1 MSELTDDQLDGL
13 FRKSAEEFDPPFD
26 PSAWQ
31 DMKSRLD
38 EHDGTV
44 PGKTPLWKSIIRWG
58 TVISL
63 LLLLMFGSYYT
74 YNSVTNGRDSSSVV
88 AVVLP
93 PIDTNAPLTAPIPP
107 TRQPSAKGKISEID
121 SVQANARSTSVS
133 GPSVE
138 KDAQP
143 VAPETAKTPTASVEA
158 NATKEEKPAYE
169 VSARRTEADRIEATP
184 NRAMPSERIPVTTV
198 GEKLGKQRTAK
209 PMTESVFKVKRTKSE
224 RVNNGVRAT
233 IDNVNYPKMSLGV
246 SSVTKRSSERNR
258 RSVSVSLT
266 NTTEAINQPNEV
278 QAEAAGLSVINEL
291 AIRPANWPKALPFIG
306 RDLVV
311 ASPPAPA
318 EPSVVPTPPV
328 ERGFSVRLAVA
339 PDLSSVGLKN
349 FTRPG
354 TNVGLLLEYRLASR
368 WSVQAGLI
376 QSTKIYQALGS
387 EYRAPQGTWN
397 NGGTIVKPLSI
408 DGQCNMFDIP
418 INIRYDV
425 LLRPR
430 MSGLAPSRWFV
441 SGGVTSYYIKKE
453 DYVYT
458 YPPHTYNVRKE
469 ASYSTGGYGF
479 SQLNLSV
486 GYERTLTK
494 RLSWQVEPFIKM
506 PLKGVGFFKID
517 LLSTGTF
524 FSIRYKL

>member
-26 PSAWQ
+26 PAAWQ

-38 EHDGTV
+38 EYDGTV
-44 PGKTPLWKSIIRWG
+44 PGKTPLWKNILRWG
-58 TVISL
+58 AAVSL

-74 YNSVTNGRDSSSVV
+74 YDSVTNGRDSSSVV

-93 PIDTNAPLTAPIPP
+93 PMNTSAPLAGTMPP
-107 TRQPSAKGKISEID
+107 TQQRSVKSKVSEVGSEQRQSPG
-121 SVQANARSTSVS
+121 VS

-138 KDAQP
+138 KDDQP
-143 VAPETAKTPTASVEA
+143 AAPETLKTPTASGEA
-158 NATKEEKPAYE
+158 NATKEENPAYE
-169 VSARRTEADRIEATP
+169 VNSRRVGA
-184 NRAMPSERIPVTTV
+184 NREETTRNRTMPAERIPATAVDT
-198 GEKLGKQRTAK
+198 KRRKQRTGK
-209 PMTESVFKVKRTKSE
+209 PVIESVFIGKRPKSG
-224 RVNNGVRAT
+224 R
-233 IDNVNYPKMSLGV
+233 IDNNASTIVANSNYPKITLGASLE
-246 SSVTKRSSERNR
+246 TKRSSERNR
-258 RSVSVSLT
+258 TLVSVGVAST
-266 NTTEAINQPNEV
+266 SESINQPNGV

-291 AIRPANWPKALPFIG
+291 AIRPANWPKALPFTG

-311 ASPPAPA
+311 ASPPPLA
-318 EPSVVPTPPV
+318 EPSVVPKPPV
-328 ERGFSVRLAVA
+328 THEFSVRFAVA

-349 FTRPG
+349 FSRPG

-376 QSTKIYQALGS
+376 QSTKIYQAKGS
-387 EYRAPQGTWN
+387 EYTAPPGSYVDM
-397 NGGTIVKPLSI
+397 VKAKLGSV
-408 DGQCNMFDIP
+408 DGRCNMFDIP
-418 INIRYDV
+418 INLRYDV

-430 MSGLAPSRWFV
+430 ETGLSPTRWFI
-441 SGGVTSYYIKKE
+441 SGGVTSYYIKQE
-453 DYVYT
+453 DYVYNYT
-458 YPPHTYNVRKE
+458 GYVHNAVSEWSTK
-469 ASYSTGGYGF
+469 TGGYGF

-486 GYERTLTK
+486 GYERALTK
-494 RLSWQVEPFIKM
+494 RLSWQIEPFMKM